1 MKPNHTL
8 QIILLTAALLC
19 AGTLIYMSSKYSPRS
34 QINAWLAENEPTLE
48 TIRTSVPLEEAEPWM
63 WPQVFSLA
71 AKADSLEDLAMMHG
85 ALSVRAAGDA
95 EQASSLEHLDRAAFE
110 KAKKKESEE
119 HLKEV
124 KTYIE
129 HFETLKDIK
138 EKAKEIPGIN
148 SNGKPVSIDE
158 DLRVFKYNFPYKALT
173 EGPVKHLAFLF
184 KGNKLQ
190 QVLDLAD
197 PTIIRLSE
205 TVDEAIYSSE
215 MDLNGYILELDTA
228 LADISE

>member
-1 MKPNHTL
+1 M
-8 QIILLTAALLC
+8 
-19 AGTLIYMSSKYSPRS
+19 
-34 QINAWLAENEPTLE
+34 
-48 TIRTSVPLEEAEPWM
+48 
-63 WPQVFSLA
+63 
-71 AKADSLEDLAMMHG
+71 
-85 ALSVRAAGDA
+85 
-95 EQASSLEHLDRAAFE
+95 
-110 KAKKKESEE
+110 
-119 HLKEV
+119 
-124 KTYIE
+124 
-129 HFETLKDIK
+129 
-138 EKAKEIPGIN
+138 
-148 SNGKPVSIDE
+148 
-158 DLRVFKYNFPYKALT
+158 FKYNFPYKALT

>member
-8 QIILLTAALLC
+8 QIILLTTALLC
-19 AGTLIYMSSKYSPRS
+19 AGALIFMSSKYSPRS

-48 TIRTSVPLEEAEPWM
+48 TIKTSVPLEEAEPWM

-95 EQASSLEHLDRAAFE
+95 EQASSLEHFDRAAFE
-110 KAKKKESEE
+110 KAKIKESEE
-119 HLKEV
+119 HLKEI

-129 HFETLKDIK
+129 HFETLKDIR
-138 EKAKEIPGIN
+138 EKAKEIPEIN
-148 SNGKPVSIDE
+148 NNGNAVSPDE
-158 DLRVFKYNFPYKALT
+158 VLRVFKYNFAHRELT

-197 PTIIRLSE
+197 PTIIQLSE
-205 TVDEAIYSSE
+205 TVDEAIYSTE
-215 MDLNGYILELDTA
+215 MDLDGYILELDAA
-228 LADISE
+228 LAAINE